1 MPANDT
7 QSESANATQAAAAAR
22 LYALL
27 RVIEIMFKDPP
38 GVQLT
43 RDLRM
48 VRQRFPPPERG
59 LSLPACA

>member
-1 MPANDT
+1 VSANDT

-27 RVIEIMFKDPP
+27 RVIEIMFKNPP
-38 GVQLT
+38 GVQLA

-48 VRQRFPPPERG
+48 VRQV
-59 LSLPACA
+59 SVA